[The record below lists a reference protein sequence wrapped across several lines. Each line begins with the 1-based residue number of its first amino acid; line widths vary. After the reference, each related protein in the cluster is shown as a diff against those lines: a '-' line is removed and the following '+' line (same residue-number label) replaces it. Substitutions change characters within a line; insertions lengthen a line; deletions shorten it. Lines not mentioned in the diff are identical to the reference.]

1 MNRTRVSRRDRWQPS
16 PEELV
21 RIMDE
26 MRPIVADFAQRAE
39 TFLATAALSA

>member
-1 MNRTRVSRRDRWQPS
+1 MNRSRVSRRERWQPT

-26 MRPIVADFAQRAE
+26 MRPIVADFARRAE
-39 TFLATAALSA
+39 TFLAASGAPA

>member
-1 MNRTRVSRRDRWQPS
+1 MERSRVSRRERWQPT

-26 MRPIVADFAQRAE
+26 MRPIVADFARRAE
-39 TFLATAALSA
+39 TFLASAALSA